1 MLVTKTRKEEQIV
14 PVFKYTEFVEIKIYI
29 PSGKSSADVMEFW
42 MDTVSNTLDL
52 LHKMV
57 D

>member
-1 MLVTKTRKEEQIV
+1 MLGTKTRKEEQIV
-14 PVFKYTEFVEIKIYI
+14 PVFKYTAFVEIRIYI
-29 PSGKSSADVMEFW
+29 PSGKSSVDVMEFW
-42 MDTVSNTLDL
+42 MDTVSNILDL